1 MRNASHFQKIVER
14 QVRILNKVI
23 LIGNLAADP
32 ESRTTQ
38 SGISQ
43 CTLRLAVQRRFANQQ
58 GVREADFFTVIC
70 WRQTADFAARY
81 LSKGRKIA
89 VEGSIQNRSYDAQ
102 DGSKRYV
109 TEIIADNVEFCDSRP
124 DRPPSRRPAMAS
136 RRRAGSPRWTT
147 TSFRSDGFAV
157 VCGAGLPAP
166 RIQRPCRAGFA
177 AGSAGR

>member
-1 MRNASHFQKIVER
+1 M
-14 QVRILNKVI
+14 NKVI

-38 SGISQ
+38 SGIAQ

-58 GVREADFFTVIC
+58 GVREADFFTVVC
-70 WRQTADFAARY
+70 WRQTAEFCSRY

-89 VEGSIQNRSYDAQ
+89 VEGSLQTRSYDAQ

-124 DRPPSRRPAMAS
+124 DGARPRTDNPPPVQEPPAGYGMNN
-136 RRRAGSPRWTT
+136 G
-147 TSFRSDGFAV
+147 GFTEIDDDE
-157 VCGAGLPAP
+157 LP
-166 RIQRPCRAGFA
+166 F
-177 AGSAGR
+177 